1 MLIFVTRVVILTLA
15 TVLIARSGAACYAG
29 ALPPRD
35 LVNRATVIVLAK
47 AVQARHLPPTIGTK
61 DVVEFVVDETLK
73 GSAPSGPLLLPGT
86 ISDWD
91 DFNDGP
97 VPYTFVRPGGRGGN
111 CFATSYRQGGSFL
124 LLFQSLRNGQKTPWE
139 QLSGQ
144 SPSDS
149 SRHDLTT
156 SWAALAPTNEQVH
169 GLDDPW
175 IVWVR
180 QRLALR

>member
-1 MLIFVTRVVILTLA
+1 MLIATRVAIVTLV
-15 TVLIARSGAACYAG
+15 TVLIARPGAACYAG
-29 ALPPRD
+29 AVPPQD
-35 LVNRATVIVLAK
+35 LVNQATVIVLAR
-47 AVQARHLPPTIGTK
+47 AVQARHPPQTIGTK
-61 DVVEFVVDETLK
+61 DIVEFVVDETLK

-111 CFATSYRQGGSFL
+111 CSATSYRQGGSFL
-124 LLFQSLRNGQKTPWE
+124 LLLQALRNGQKTPWE
-139 QLSGQ
+139 RLSEQ
-144 SPSDS
+144 SPLES

-156 SWAALAPTNEQVH
+156 SWAALSPTNEQVH

-180 QRLALR
+180 QRLTLR